1 MRLERFRGRDLATV
15 YRDVSL
21 TLGDDAMIA
30 HSRVVRE
37 GRQTFIE
44 VVAVDAR
51 EIARFRRQLTP
62 AAPPVFAPRGV
73 RRDRPYVVALVG
85 PTGGGKTLTAQ
96 KLAVSDDAFGASRAG
111 LLVIDPDRSGTFE
124 SLIRFADAHDLDVEV
139 VHDQKSIH
147 TAQRRLAACDVI
159 IVDTPGCAPRA
170 ARAVWRSM
178 LREINPDETHLVFPA
193 TTRFDLASHIRED
206 AESLGVSHALLT
218 KLDEVPNDANLAM
231 IASALSLPARWI
243 TDGQLA
249 GGDLHLAGPMII
261 NAFDVAPDE
270 QVAFA

>member
-1 MRLERFRGRDLATV
+1 MRLERFRGRDMASV
-15 YRDVSL
+15 YRDVCL

-30 HSRVVRE
+30 HSRVVRD

-51 EIARFRRQLTP
+51 EVARFRKQLTP
-62 AAPPVFAPRGV
+62 AAAPVFAPVGV

-96 KLAVSDDAFGASRAG
+96 KLATHNAAFGASRAG
-111 LLVIDPDRSGTFE
+111 LLALDPDRSGTFE
-124 SLIRFADAHDLDVEV
+124 RLVRFADAHDLDVEV
-139 VHDQKSIH
+139 VHDQKSIR

-159 IVDTPGCAPRA
+159 IVDTPGCAPRSPRA
-170 ARAVWRSM
+170 AWRAM
-178 LREINPDETHLVFPA
+178 LREIKPDETHLVFPA
-193 TTRFDLASHIRED
+193 TTRFDLATHIRED
-206 AESLGVSHALLT
+206 ARSLGVSHALLT
-218 KLDEVPNDANLAM
+218 KIDEVPNDANLAM

-249 GGDLHLAGPMII
+249 GTDLRSAAPMII

-270 QVAFA
+270 QVVFA